1 MRHCTFRRA
10 QMAAV
15 ALLIALTVANR
26 AGAAIAS
33 GPAFTNAAAAE
44 ERRLS
49 QFYQAEQS
57 FQEKLRVGRE
67 RYKQRQLDRAKTIAS
82 MSAELDARRETVV
95 IQPIEPPSVNP
106 NLPVGWLH
114 SSMAVA
120 VLASGILGF
129 VSFLN
134 RERLQEMIMPELE
147 PLELE
152 PPVVIIPI
160 AEQVF
165 LCESEGASARGMYRD
180 DGFLVLKGSIARRE
194 DVPIAEA
201 NSPDRYQVK
210 LIESGVVRED
220 GEALI
225 FAEDHL
231 FRSPSMAAT
240 VLIGKTANGWVEWK
254 NEQGVTLDTVA
265 RQQPANDSGE
275 TDTSAT
281 KAS

>member
-1 MRHCTFRRA
+1 
-10 QMAAV
+10 MAAM
-15 ALLIALTVANR
+15 ALLMALAVANR
-26 AGAAIAS
+26 AGAAIAQ
-33 GPAFTNAAAAE
+33 GPVLTNAAAAE
-44 ERRLS
+44 ERRIAL
-49 QFYQAEQS
+49 FYQAEQS
-57 FQEKLRVGRE
+57 FQEKLKVGRE
-67 RYKQRQLDRAKTIAS
+67 RYQKRQLDRAKTIAS
-82 MSAELDARRETVV
+82 MSAELEARRETVV
-95 IQPIEPPSVNP
+95 IRPIEPPSVNP
-106 NLPVGWLH
+106 NMPVGWLH

-120 VLASGILGF
+120 VLASGLLGF

-134 RERLQEMIMPELE
+134 RERLQELIMPDLE
-147 PLELE
+147 PLEPE

-160 AEQVF
+160 AEQIF
-165 LCESEGASARGMYRD
+165 LCEGEGANACGMYRD

-201 NSPDRYQVK
+201 NSPDRYQVR
-210 LIESGVVRED
+210 LIASGVVREE
-220 GEALI
+220 GEALV
-225 FAEDHL
+225 FEEDHL

-240 VLIGKTANGWVEWK
+240 VLIGRTANGWVEWK